1 MYVPYTP
8 IRQRQKMPPADR
20 EGSIARSLGINKKK
34 KHFEKKNL
42 SKQLPRIQRIGRDT
56 LATARPQAE
65 IAPLGEPLY
74 VLLGAG
80 VVPAGL
86 ASPQVGPDLV
96 GADELPVLVD
106 DGAAEGTLEDDDF
119 ALRIE
124 VLVKR
129 FFLF

>member
-1 MYVPYTP
+1 MYRTHPSDNAKKR
-8 IRQRQKMPPADR
+8 RQQIERAALPDHW
-20 EGSIARSLGINKKK
+20 ELIKKK
-34 KHFEKKNL
+34 SILKKKNL

-65 IAPLGEPLY
+65 IAPLGEPLD

-96 GADELPVLVD
+96 GADELLVLVD